1 MDLKYKNIINELTVE
16 EKASLMSGKDF
27 WQTQN
32 IDRLNI
38 KTIFLADGPHGVRK
52 QAGASDN
59 LGINGSIKATCFP
72 TASAMANTFN
82 LELAKKMATYL
93 GKEAKSQN
101 VNILLGPGMNIK
113 RNPLCGRNF
122 EYFSED
128 PYLAGKMAS
137 SYVQGIQSNGISA
150 CLKHF
155 ACNNQETKRMVLDS
169 IVDERALREIYL
181 TGFEIAVKEAKP
193 MSIMTSYNRLNG
205 TYTNENMHLLQEIL
219 RGEWGYDGFVV
230 TDWGGSNKRISGL
243 ECTNALEMPT
253 TKGETDLEIVNAIK
267 NNSLDEEILNQ
278 RVNEILSIIDKTK
291 INEKVEIDVNEHH
304 EMAKLCA
311 LESIVLLKNNESL
324 LPLNNKD
331 KVAFIGDFFNKPRYQ
346 GAGSSIVNPTKLDTV
361 KEIINEYNLNYI
373 GYEKG
378 YNRFGKKNK
387 MLFNKAIKLANN
399 SDVIVYAMGL
409 DEVSEAEGVDRKNID
424 LNNNQIELL
433 KELSK
438 LNKKIVV
445 TLFSGSTIDLS
456 FDVHCDALVH
466 AYLLGQA
473 GALAL
478 LDILVGKVS
487 PSGRLSESYPNSYS
501 DISTSFS
508 FPEPSNISLYKE
520 SIYVGYRYLNL
531 DVNRVRYP
539 FGYGLSYSSFS
550 YSDLKVLDN
559 GVSLKVKN
567 IGNYNASEVIQLYIS
582 KKDSKVYRTA
592 PELKGFTKVYLEINE
607 EKEVF
612 IPFDE
617 YSFRY
622 FDVNTN
628 KFEIE
633 EGEYDILIGKNSLDF
648 ILKDVIYKE
657 GTVITK
663 ELKYD
668 YSLNTLDEEFIKL
681 LNREVDNIKIEYSKK
696 NKIHVDYN
704 TTVFELKYAKGFLGR
719 LFEGVIRLVVKFLM
733 FINKP
738 LVANNII
745 MGVYNNPVRALSRMS
760 GGMIS
765 FIQLDALI
773 TMFNGEFFK
782 GLKEFFKASKTK
794 FRKGDK

>member
-1 MDLKYKNIINELTVE
+1 MDLKYKDIINELTVE

-38 KTIFLADGPHGVRK
+38 KSIFLADGPHGVRK

-59 LGINGSIKATCFP
+59 LGINGSIQATCFP

-82 LELAKKMATYL
+82 LELAKKMASYL

-137 SYVQGIQSNGISA
+137 SYVQGIQSNGISS

-169 IVDERALREIYL
+169 IIDERALREIYL
-181 TGFEIAVKEAKP
+181 TGFEIAVKESNP
-193 MSIMTSYNRLNG
+193 YTIMTSYNKLNG
-205 TYTNENMHLLQEIL
+205 SYTNENKHLLCDIL
-219 RGEWGYDGFVV
+219 RKEWQYKNLIV
-230 TDWGGSNKRISGL
+230 TDWGGSNSRISGL
-243 ECTNALEMPT
+243 KCTNALEMPT

-267 NNSLDEEILNQ
+267 NNTLDEEVLNE
-278 RVNEILSIIDKTK
+278 RVDEILSIIDKTK
-291 INEKVEIDVNEHH
+291 IEEKVEINIDEHH
-304 EMAKLCA
+304 EIAKLCA
-311 LESIVLLKNNESL
+311 LESIVLLKNNDSL

-346 GAGSSIVNPTKLDTV
+346 GAGSSIVNPTKLDNV
-361 KEIINEYNLNYI
+361 KEYINEYNLNYI

-387 MLFNKAIKLANN
+387 GLFNKALKLAKDA
-399 SDVIVYAMGL
+399 DVIVYAMGL
-409 DEVSEAEGVDRKNID
+409 DEVSEAEGVDRKDISINQ
-424 LNNNQIELL
+424 NQIELL

-445 TLFSGSTIDLS
+445 TLFSGSVIDLS
-456 FDVHCDALVH
+456 FDKYCDSLVH
-466 AYLLGQA
+466 AYLTGQA
-473 GALAL
+473 GARAL

-487 PSGRLSESYPNSYS
+487 PSGRLSESYPNNYS
-501 DISTSFS
+501 DISSSFS

-531 DVNRVRYP
+531 DTKRVGYP
-539 FGYGLSYSSFS
+539 FGYGLSYTSFT

-622 FDVNTN
+622 FDVTTN

-648 ILKDVIYKE
+648 VLQGTLYKE

-663 ELKYD
+663 ESNYN
-668 YSLNTLDEEFIKL
+668 YSLNTLDEDFIKL
-681 LNREVDNIKIEYSKK
+681 LNREVDNTKVEYSKQ

-704 TTVFELKYAKGFLGR
+704 TTVFELKYAKGISAR
-719 LFEGVIRLVVKFLM
+719 LFEGAIRLVVKFFML
-733 FINKP
+733 INKP

-782 GLKEFFKASKTK
+782 GLKEFLKASKIK
-794 FRKGDK
+794 FKMGEK